1 MEPLN
6 VVLTMRPAA
15 LAERLF
21 DDAAHRRLAAVA
33 HVWPEVLEDLTTPDA
48 AKALEHCDVLVT
60 GWGAGLLTDAVM
72 ATAPR
77 LRAVVHTGGS
87 AAGLLGPAARERRMT
102 LTDARAANGRP
113 VAELTLA
120 LILLAGK
127 QTLPSARLYA
137 ERRAFIDREEAF
149 PQAGNHG
156 RRVGI
161 VGASCIGRQT
171 IELLRPFDLAVSVF
185 DPYLTDDDARDLGV
199 RKVELD
205 ELMATCTVVSVHAPD
220 IPETRQMIDARR
232 LALLPDGATL
242 INTARGALVDTDALV
257 AELVT
262 GRIDAV
268 LDVTEPEPLPADH
281 PLWSLPNVLL
291 TPHIAGSMGNEL
303 SRLGDNAVAEIEQLA
318 GGRTLVV

>member
-6 VVLTMRPAA
+6 VVLAMRPTA

-21 DDAAHRRLAAVA
+21 DDAARRRLDAAA
-33 HVWPEVLEDLTTPDA
+33 EVWPEVLEELTTPA
-48 AKALEHCDVLVT
+48 ARRALEHCDVLVT
-60 GWGAGLLTDAVM
+60 GWGAGFLSDAVL

-77 LRAVVHTGGS
+77 LRAVVHTGGN
-87 AAGLLGPAARERRMT
+87 ATHLLGPAALERRMT

-113 VAELTLA
+113 VAELSLA

-127 QTLPSARLYA
+127 QTLPAARLYA
-137 ERRAFIDREEAF
+137 ERRALIDREQAF
-149 PQAGNHG
+149 PHAGNHG

-171 IELLRPFDLAVSVF
+171 IELLKPFDLAISVF
-185 DPYLTDDDARDLGV
+185 DPYLTDDDAQHLGV
-199 RKVELD
+199 HKVELD

-220 IPETRQMIDARR
+220 VPATQRMIDARR

-242 INTARGALVDTDALV
+242 VNTARGALVDTDALV
-257 AELVT
+257 AELAT
-262 GRIDAV
+262 GRIDAI

-281 PLWSLPNVLL
+281 PLWTLPNVLL

-303 SRLGDNAVAEIEQLA
+303 GRLGENAVMEIERLA
-318 GGRTLVV
+318 RE

>member
-1 MEPLN
+1 MEPLD

-15 LAERLF
+15 LADRLF
-21 DDAAHRRLAAVA
+21 DDTARRRLATVA
-33 HVWPEVLEDLTTPDA
+33 NVWPEVLEDLA
-48 AKALEHCDVLVT
+48 APEATKALERCDVLVT
-60 GWGAGLLTDAVM
+60 GWGAGFLTDAVM
-72 ATAPR
+72 AAAPR

-87 AAGLLGPAARERRMT
+87 ATGLLGPAARERRMT

-113 VAELTLA
+113 VAELSLA

-127 QTLPSARLYA
+127 RTLPSARLYT
-137 ERRAFIDREEAF
+137 ERRAFIDREQAF
-149 PQAGNHG
+149 PRAGNHG
-156 RRVGI
+156 RRVGL

-171 IELLRPFDLAVSVF
+171 IELLRPFDLAVSVS

-205 ELMATCTVVSVHAPD
+205 ELMATSTVVSVHAPD
-220 IPETRQMIDARR
+220 IPETRHMIDARR

-257 AELVT
+257 AELST

-281 PLWSLPNVLL
+281 LLWSLPNVLL

-303 SRLGDNAVAEIEQLA
+303 SRLGDSAVAEVERLA
-318 GGRTLVV
+318 RRTDES

>member
-21 DDAAHRRLAAVA
+21 DDAARRRLAAVA
-33 HVWPEVLEDLTTPDA
+33 EVWPDVLEELTTPA
-48 AKALEHCDVLVT
+48 ATKALEHCDVLVT
-60 GWGAGLLTDAVM
+60 GWGADHLTDTVL

-77 LRAVVHTGGS
+77 LGAVVHTGGNVTH
-87 AAGLLGPAARERRMT
+87 LLGPAARERRMT

-113 VAELTLA
+113 VAELSLA

-127 QTLPSARLYA
+127 QTLPAARLYA
-137 ERRAFIDREEAF
+137 ERRAFIDREQAF

-171 IELLRPFDLAVSVF
+171 IELLQPFDLAVSVF
-185 DPYLTDDDARDLGV
+185 DPYLTDDDAQHLGV
-199 RKVELD
+199 HKVELD

-220 IPETRQMIDARR
+220 VPETQRMIDARR

-242 INTARGALVDTDALV
+242 VNTARGALVDTDALV
-257 AELVT
+257 AELAT
-262 GRIDAV
+262 GRIDAI

-281 PLWSLPNVLL
+281 PLWTLPNVLL

-303 SRLGDNAVAEIEQLA
+303 GRLGDNAVTEIERLA
-318 GGRTLVV
+318 RG